1 MAVSKVTAP
10 GFVARKRCK
19 GAHKLSSPCAPART
33 ERYLLSSGH
42 FPDRCVFY
50 AGETAQT
57 AQAIVGILLWAPAST
72 PQALRV
78 PARSELGFG
87 ALLVAF
93 STVIHPCIIFPLSF
107 LNR

>member
-10 GFVARKRCK
+10 SFVARKRCK

-33 ERYLLSSGH
+33 KRYLLSSGH

-78 PARSELGFG
+78 TRTLGIGIWCVTRGIFDRYSS
-87 ALLVAF
+87 VHNF
-93 STVIHPCIIFPLSF
+93 YTVLFE
-107 LNR
+107 